1 MTEMI
6 DAARYERRST
16 LLADLAVLGVA
27 VVWGASYPV
36 TKAALAHAP
45 VLALIFY
52 RFFITAGAMSTLAHR
67 ELASA
72 SRRDLVRAAI
82 LGAILSAI
90 FIAEIGGLVLTSAT
104 NAALI
109 ISLCTLFTP
118 FLDYGLSRRLPAPIV
133 VLGAIVACAGVG
145 LLIGGITTWSFGDA
159 LILLAAGLRAVMVVS
174 TKRLMAGR
182 TLSSTAL
189 TAVQAIVVSAVAFVC
204 LTGSQGSGALH
215 LDAGADFWI
224 SIAFLSIFCTIAAF
238 YIQNAAIRQT
248 SPTRVGFLMGTEPLF
263 GFVLAHLLL
272 SEPASPS
279 TIVGAILIVGGTFL
293 GIIAE
298 RLKVQHPVNRPTP
311 VVSRH

>member
-1 MTEMI
+1 MTEML
-6 DAARYERRST
+6 DTATHERRST

-45 VLALIFY
+45 VLTLIFY
-52 RFFITAGAMSTLAHR
+52 RFFITACAMSMLAHR

-72 SRRDLVRAAI
+72 SRGDLGRAAI
-82 LGAILSAI
+82 LGIILSAI
-90 FIAEIGGLVLTSAT
+90 FMAEIGGLVLTSAT

-118 FLDYGLSRRLPAPIV
+118 FLDYGLSRRLPPPVV

-145 LLIGGITTWSFGDA
+145 LLVGGITRWSLGDA

-182 TLSSTAL
+182 ALSSAAL
-189 TAVQAIVVSAVAFVC
+189 TAVQTMVVSAVAFVC
-204 LTGSQGSGALH
+204 LAGSQGPGALH
-215 LDAGADFWI
+215 LDAGAGFWT
-224 SIAFLSIFCTIAAF
+224 SVAFLSLFCTIAAF
-238 YIQNAAIRQT
+238 YVQNAAVRRT
-248 SPTRVGFLMGTEPLF
+248 SPTKVGFLMGTEPLF
-263 GFVLAHLLL
+263 GFVLAYLLL

-279 TIVGAILIVGGTFL
+279 TIVGATLIVGGTFL

-298 RLKVQHPVNRPTP
+298 RQRTRQLLDRRSPVT
-311 VVSRH
+311 